1 MVIFINNILIE
12 LMGHTEL
19 MTGGDYNPLFSEGD
33 GRINKILGKKSQHYG
48 GKSERQLELP
58 KIVKGKVLIS

>member
-48 GKSERQLELP
+48 GKSER
-58 KIVKGKVLIS
+58 